1 MMRRFVASLF
11 LGLILVAGATSSAF
25 AAQPVKT
32 QIWLDGAQVRTIL
45 PPAASPGEG
54 SDPFFMVPGTGGV
67 AAVGPGD
74 RGYHGGHWAVYV
86 VSWNDGQSQYP
97 LTSYDAIMAAHAAD
111 DIEITRNAAADFLCP
126 IRGR

>member
-11 LGLILVAGATSSAF
+11 LGLTLVAGAASSAF

-32 QIWLDGAQVRTIL
+32 QIWFDGAQVRTIL

-54 SDPFFMVPGTGGV
+54 TDPFFMVPGTGGV

-86 VSWNDGQSQYP
+86 VSWNVAQYP
-97 LTSYDAIMAAHAAD
+97 LTSYDAIMAAHTAG
-111 DIEITRNAAADFLCP
+111 DIGITRNAAADFLCP
-126 IRGR
+126 IRGQ